1 MLGSLRVLMNI
12 LTLAF
17 SFMRSYFKNFMLME
31 EDRANQLQ
39 RKGVLKRLLPLFLLW
54 VICVSSVVVTFTS
67 GNGEFNAAQSN
78 ALFNVPFSRM

>member
-1 MLGSLRVLMNI
+1 MLGSLRVFMSI

-31 EDRANQLQ
+31 DDRANQLQ

-67 GNGEFNAAQSN
+67 GNGEFECSLEKCFIQRT
-78 ALFNVPFSRM
+78 F